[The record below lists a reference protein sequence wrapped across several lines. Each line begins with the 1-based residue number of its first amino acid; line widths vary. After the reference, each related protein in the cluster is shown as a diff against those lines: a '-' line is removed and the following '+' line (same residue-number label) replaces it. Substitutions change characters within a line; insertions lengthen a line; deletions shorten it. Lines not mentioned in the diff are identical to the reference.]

1 MNVRV
6 FMATASMVA
15 LAACGGGGGTSSPT
29 PVTGTNSAVRAPQS
43 STLNS
48 AAAWSK
54 YDYNPANAN
63 ITPKSATFDGTT
75 ASFTFAPDVFTAR
88 LTTQAKTLTGDL
100 TGKTLHDTITV
111 TGATTFTT
119 HFGGGCHNPPAV
131 RFFFIAKTNG
141 PFATTDYWWSDA
153 QQYVLANG
161 TVTLNEP
168 LTPVDWSDING
179 QPAASNS
186 GAFNA
191 AVANVREIGLSF
203 GGDCFFENGAAGT
216 GTLSSTFSES

>member
-1 MNVRV
+1 MKLRILLVTA
-6 FMATASMVA
+6 ATVA
-15 LAACGGGGGTSSPT
+15 LAACGGGGTFSPTSGTS
-29 PVTGTNSAVRAPQS
+29 TNSSARAPQS

-48 AAAWSK
+48 TAAWSA
-54 YDYNPANAN
+54 YNYNPANAN
-63 ITPKSATFDGTT
+63 ITPKSAAFDGTT

-88 LTTQAKTLTGDL
+88 LTTQAKSLTGDL

-119 HFGGGCHNPPAV
+119 HFGGGCLNAPAV

-141 PFATTDYWWSDA
+141 PFATTDYWWSVA
-153 QQYVLANG
+153 QNYVLANG

-168 LTPVDWSDING
+168 LLPVDWSDING

-186 GAFNA
+186 AAFNN

-203 GGDCFFENGAAGT
+203 GGDCFYENGAAGT
-216 GTLSSTFSES
+216 GTFSSTFTET

>member
-1 MNVRV
+1 MNVRTL
-6 FMATASMVA
+6 MATASIA
-15 LAACGGGGGTSSPT
+15 GLAACGGGGASSQT
-29 PVTGTNSAVRAPQS
+29 PVTGTNNVARAPQS

-48 AAAWSK
+48 TAAWSV
-54 YDYNPANAN
+54 YNYNPANAN
-63 ITPKSATFDGTT
+63 ITPKSASFDGTT

-88 LTTQAKTLTGDL
+88 LTTQAKPLTGDL

-111 TGATTFTT
+111 SGATVFTT
-119 HFGGGCHNPPAV
+119 HFGGGCHNPPAA

-168 LTPVDWSDING
+168 LTPIDWSDING
-179 QPAASNS
+179 QPAASNAA
-186 GAFNA
+186 AFTA

-216 GTLSSTFSES
+216 GTFSSTFTET